1 MSASRPLVD
10 DCLCLDHALFW
21 FPKTCTGDNADD
33 SLRVRAVV
41 SSDIDILVS
50 DPLSENEEWDDAG
63 DTLRFAVPHAQPAT
77 ESAQPQN
84 VQPQN
89 VSMDQSR
96 STMHVVGSE
105 AHVDSTITS
114 AISIDD
120 QPRSASMPAYVGPS
134 GEEVNYPNIHVPEPT
149 EVADGR
155 VGASTRSVSPK
166 LELVKK
172 FNKPLTLDLLATI
185 RREMD
190 TVDIT
195 KKDLLFTL
203 LFGFLLLPQRNL
215 KVEGGQVWND
225 LVHREEFHELVIR
238 SELNP
243 AVMPDV
249 VALLM
254 YMKTKI
260 RFIGES
266 FFTWIASCLIG
277 NGVNYCS
284 SRTNATSQYRV
295 LKAVYEAIIGKKPRK
310 QRGKKNHSC

>member
-33 SLRVRAVV
+33 SLRAMAVV
-41 SSDIDILVS
+41 SSDIDFLVS

-84 VQPQN
+84 AQPQN
-89 VSMDQSR
+89 VFMDQSR
-96 STMHVVGSE
+96 MAMYVIGSE
-105 AHVDSTITS
+105 ARVDSTITS

-120 QPRSASMPAYVGPS
+120 QPRSPSMPAYVGPS
-134 GEEVNYPNIHVPEPT
+134 GEEVNDPNIHIPEPT
-149 EVADGR
+149 EAFEVADGR

-185 RREMD
+185 RREMN
-190 TVDIT
+190 TVEIT

-203 LFGFLLLPQRNL
+203 LSGFLLLPQRSNL

-277 NGVNYCS
+277 NGKNYRHS
-284 SRTNATSQYRV
+284 KTRPTSHYLV
-295 LKAVYEAIIGKKPRK
+295 LKAVYEAIVD
-310 QRGKKNHSC
+310 